1 MTHGNLDRY
10 GCVYSLGTRWWQRP
24 SRPVVITWR
33 ASNQCCHAIRA
44 HGRRTSSQNTLER
57 RDKRLRFV
65 QNIIANVAVLPVDSR
80 VAEIHANIIAM
91 LSQSGS
97 TIGAHDNWIAAT
109 AITYDYD
116 LLTTNAAEFR
126 RVPDLRVIDYL
137 AQS

>member
-1 MTHGNLDRY
+1 MVGVH
-10 GCVYSLGTRWWQRP
+10 
-24 SRPVVITWR
+24 R
-33 ASNQCCHAIRA
+33 AD
-44 HGRRTSSQNTLER
+44 TLER

-80 VAEIHANIIAM
+80 VAEIHARIIAM

-97 TIGAHDNWIAAT
+97 TIGPHDNWIAAT
-109 AITYDYD
+109 AITYGYD

-137 AQS
+137 DPS